1 MQRKRPCSLVRL
13 PHPTL
18 PRTTLAACACPL
30 TDFPL
35 RSDPFPTL
43 PEWDKLLKL
52 GLSPADIAAEA
63 AHWKG
68 YANARNLYAW
78 DKAMWLE
85 LAAEIEESVP
95 IPKEA
100 LKKAVTELPMCF
112 VFAFGEDETKALVK
126 LIKSW
131 GMKDVAAIDTANAII
146 RVLFMPVL
154 DNPDK
159 PYATKAGKK
168 LGLPFEVDPPI
179 IPGGSPKPPED
190 E

>member
-1 MQRKRPCSLVRL
+1 MRL

-18 PRTTLAACACPL
+18 PRTPLAARACPL

-68 YANARNLYAW
+68 YADSRNLYAW
-78 DKAMWLE
+78 DEATWLE
-85 LAAEIEESVP
+85 LAGDIEQSVP

-100 LKKAVTELPMCF
+100 LKKESQKEP
-112 VFAFGEDETKALVK
+112 
-126 LIKSW
+126 
-131 GMKDVAAIDTANAII
+131 
-146 RVLFMPVL
+146 
-154 DNPDK
+154 
-159 PYATKAGKK
+159 KK
-168 LGLPFEVDPPI
+168 QPPI
-179 IPGGSPKPPED
+179 R
-190 E
+190 